1 MIYIILH
8 SNYTTMVNGIALGV
22 FMVILLIIGAFVLTL
37 LINAFL
43 VPLFKTPKDV
53 LEEIVNLMELG
64 ESDHVVDLGSGDGR
78 ILLKAHKY
86 SGCKCTGYD
95 ISPIM
100 LIIARTRRLLQF
112 PLSKD
117 FVFEAEDIFK
127 ADLSNFT
134 KIYCYLDEKSMDI
147 LNQKFLD
154 FVNKGGEIY
163 SFKYKVEGYTG
174 ERRVVLKNGENLY
187 IYRV

>member
-1 MIYIILH
+1 
-8 SNYTTMVNGIALGV
+8 MVNGIALGV
-22 FMVILLIIGAFVLTL
+22 FMLIILLISAFVLTL

-53 LEEIVNLMELG
+53 LEEIVNLMEL
-64 ESDHVVDLGSGDGR
+64 EKSDHVVDLGSGDGR

-134 KIYCYLDEKSMDI
+134 KIYCYLDEKSMEI
-147 LNQKFLD
+147 LSERLRS
-154 FVNKGGEIY
+154 FVEGGGEVY
-163 SFKYKVEGYTG
+163 SFKYKIVGLDEDT
-174 ERRVVLKNGENLY
+174 VVLKNGKELQ
-187 IYRV
+187 IYRD